1 MMKRTMFVGWVV
13 ALSLI
18 VPAGA
23 ERIISDFETG
33 SDGWQVKD
41 INCSN
46 LNVVI
51 GTYPV
56 TFIATGGCAGGFIE
70 RLDPSGNCF
79 FFDAPAKFLADKSA
93 YVGGRLSF
101 CLRTTMNNW
110 KDGNV
115 VVLAGAGRVVA
126 AEIKPFPTAV
136 WQQFTIP
143 LTACYFRLGNK
154 GGSPVSAQDF
164 TAVLSDLKS
173 LRISGEYGSVV
184 SETTGLDSVMLIPPS
199 FLDIEPNCGIDLAD
213 LLIMAAQWLQVPTD
227 PAADLWPDCR
237 IDLSDFAILA
247 ERWLAPDPECFPLTP
262 LGGFH
267 PTE

>member
-1 MMKRTMFVGWVV
+1 MIYRTMLVGCVM

-23 ERIISDFETG
+23 ERVVSDFETG

-41 INCSN
+41 INCGN
-46 LNVVI
+46 LNVVS

-56 TFIATGGCAGGFIE
+56 TFTATGGCAGGFIE
-70 RLDPSGNCF
+70 RADPSGNCF

-93 YVGGRLSF
+93 YIGGRLTF

-110 KDGNV
+110 IDGNV
-115 VVLAGAGRVVA
+115 VVLVGAGRVVA

-136 WQQFTIP
+136 WQQVTIP

-164 TAVLSDLKS
+164 AAVLSDLQS

-184 SETTGLDSVMLIPPS
+184 AETTGLDSVMLIPPS
-199 FLDIEPNCGIDLAD
+199 WTDIEPNCGIDLAD

-227 PAADLWPDCR
+227 PAADLCPDCR
-237 IDLSDFAILA
+237 IDLSDFAILS
-247 ERWLAPDPECFPLTP
+247 EHWLSADPGCLPSP
-262 LGGFH
+262 V
-267 PTE
+267 PVATE